1 MTGIN
6 PLSGSAKL
14 AGVMG
19 WPVAHS
25 LSPRLHGFWLNRYG
39 IDGAYVPLAV
49 SPEDL
54 AETIRLLPKIG
65 FRGVNLT
72 LPHKETVL
80 PLLDEISPSA
90 ARIGAVNTVVVTD
103 DGALR
108 GENTDGWGFIES
120 LIQAT
125 PDWIPQ
131 DAPAVILGA
140 GGAARSVA
148 FALGDAGVPRLI
160 VCNRTESRSEALV
173 RTLTDEGIAAETG
186 PWLPGPNI
194 LAQAG
199 LLVNTTSLGMAGVPP
214 LEISLDGLPAM
225 ATVADIVYTPLT
237 TDLLHTARVRGHRTV
252 DGLGMLLHQARG
264 GFRAWFGTDP
274 EVTEDLRIHVL
285 DGLQGD

>member
-6 PLSGSAKL
+6 PLSGAAKL

-199 LLVNTTSLGMAGVPP
+199 LLVNTTSLGMAGAPP